1 MPPLPKW
8 VPESVAIRAVGYYG
22 GRLKL
27 ALEDLMAS
35 SKLPRNRTKST
46 QSSMLSLDSLEEGTF
61 AVSVNLNETDWEE
74 RMVSQMSKL
83 REAHSLTLVSS
94 FQ

>member
-61 AVSVNLNETDWEE
+61 AVSETVCEE
-74 RMVSQMSKL
+74 RMVSQLSKL
-83 REAHSLTLVSS
+83 REAHSLTLVSI